1 MNIKFKMPKFGRNL
15 TGGSMMKELLLTIL
29 GTTISIVLTFGTA
42 HLLEQRQAGQAQRQ
56 TAMMLIHDIDE
67 SVTVLEIMAEG
78 EERQKSAVQYVLDH
92 FDQLESLPADTLY
105 TAMTMLGSIFTEE
118 KYFDDSK
125 EKVFNSSQDTW
136 KNLDDVSFVDNME
149 RFYESRRYLE
159 TMIVHSLQWKYPM
172 SQEESYDRVVQIN
185 MQINSGKQSLQTSY
199 AAVLKEKLKDLKIK
213 YYIDCSAYRAR
224 TLRQYAQ
231 SWKRLSDR
239 NKFIMNID
247 DEELAEYVK
256 KSQRSG
262 RTVSKNDLIGQWEYE
277 MSGKDVIY
285 YDFMKSDSFIIK
297 TRSHYAN
304 PFYSGD
310 IIIAYTF
317 GGKWEIKRDSL
328 TLNYSPQSVKAEVDR
343 SGITYRAEMR
353 DSVETFINNHF
364 QVSQLTEQGKKEFE
378 SRKDTFGISINKAG
392 DKIEMVRGGSED
404 SDNGN
409 VSSFYLKRAKNSTK

>member
-1 MNIKFKMPKFGRNL
+1 MNVKFKMPKFGRKL
-15 TGGSMMKELLLTIL
+15 TGGSMMKELLLTVL

-42 HLLEQRQAGQAQRQ
+42 HLMEQRQAKQAQRQ

-67 SVTVLEIMAEG
+67 SVAVLEFMADG
-78 EERQKSAVQYVLDH
+78 EEEQKSAIQYVIDH
-92 FDQLESLPADTLY
+92 IDQIDSLPVDTLY
-105 TAMTMLGSIFTEE
+105 TAMTMLGAIYTEE

-125 EKVFNSSQDTW
+125 QKVFNSSQDSW
-136 KNLDDVSFVDNME
+136 KNLDDVPFVDNME
-149 RFYESRRYLE
+149 RFYESRRYVE
-159 TMIVHSLQWKYPM
+159 FMIVHSPLWKCPM
-172 SQEESYDRVVQIN
+172 SQEESYDLLVQIN
-185 MQINSGKQSLQTSY
+185 NSQSLQLSY
-199 AAVLKEKLKDLKIK
+199 AAVLKEKLRDPKIK
-213 YYIDCSAYRAR
+213 YFIDSSANRTR

-256 KSQRSG
+256 KSQQSG
-262 RTVSKNDLIGQWEYE
+262 RTVSKSDIIGQWEFE
-277 MSGKDVIY
+277 MSGKDVQY
-285 YDFMKSDSFIIK
+285 YDFMKPDSFTIK
-297 TRSHYAN
+297 ARSHFAN

-392 DKIEMVRGGSED
+392 DKIELVVGRKDSENA
-404 SDNGN
+404 SYR
-409 VSSFYLKRAKNSTK
+409 YLKRLNSQR

>member
-1 MNIKFKMPKFGRNL
+1 MNVKFKMPKFGRNL

-42 HLLEQRQAGQAQRQ
+42 HFLDLRQADQARRQ

-67 SVTVLEIMAEG
+67 SVAVLDYLAEN
-78 EERQKSAVQYVLDH
+78 EEKQKAAVQYVIDH
-92 FDQLESLPADTLY
+92 FDEIESLPEDTLQ
-105 TAMTMLGSIFTEE
+105 TAVTILGTTLFGG

-125 EKVFNSSQDTW
+125 EKVFNSGQETW

-149 RFYESRRYLE
+149 SFYESRHYVE
-159 TMIVHSLQWKYPM
+159 TFLTQSPYWKYPM
-172 SQEESYDRVVQIN
+172 SQEEYYDWG
-185 MQINSGKQSLQTSY
+185 MQINSSIHSPRAFD
-199 AAVLKEKLKDLKIK
+199 AALLKEKLSDPKIR
-213 YYIDCSAYRAR
+213 YYIDFSSYRAR
-224 TLRQYAQ
+224 TLRQFAQ

-262 RTVSKNDLIGQWEYE
+262 RTVSESDIIGRWEYE
-277 MSGKDVIY
+277 ISGKDVRY
-285 YDFMKSDSFIIK
+285 YDFMKPDSFSIK
-297 TRSHYAN
+297 AVNHYAN

-310 IIIAYTF
+310 IIVTSTY
-317 GGKWEIKRDSL
+317 GGKWDIKRDSL
-328 TLNYSPQSVKAEVDR
+328 TLDYSSGSVKAEVDR

-364 QVSQLTEQGKKEFE
+364 QVSQLTEMTRKGLE
-378 SRKDTFGISINKAG
+378 SRKDTLGISINKAG
-392 DKIEMVRGGSED
+392 DKIELVGG
-404 SDNGN
+404 
-409 VSSFYLKRAKNSTK
+409 RKNSENESVVSYYMKRVKDSTN